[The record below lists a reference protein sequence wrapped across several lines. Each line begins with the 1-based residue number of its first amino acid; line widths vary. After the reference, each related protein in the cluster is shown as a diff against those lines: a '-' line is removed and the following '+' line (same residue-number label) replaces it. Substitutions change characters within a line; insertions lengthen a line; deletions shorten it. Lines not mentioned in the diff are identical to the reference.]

1 MYVYRSIAVHS
12 RNQCCHLKQ
21 SITYYECLYTCHGYP
36 VCKLHLVCA
45 VLYCELSGSTT
56 FFHII
61 LMNGMIFR
69 EGDQ

>member
-1 MYVYRSIAVHS
+1 MYVHRNNAVHS
-12 RNQCCHLKQ
+12 RNWCCHLKQ
-21 SITYYECLYTCHGYP
+21 SITYYECLYSCHSYQ
-36 VCKLHLVCA
+36 VCKSHLVCA